1 MLMVETEVTILS
13 RVPFIDTTDPA
24 KPKNLTRVI
33 FQLPDG
39 RVDDMTIPTDEVKTD
54 AESKKIAEKIKS
66 LPAQVT
72 ERLKVDI

>member
-1 MLMVETEVTILS
+1 MVETEVTILS
-13 RVPFIDTTDPA
+13 RVPFVDTTEPG

-39 RVDDMTIPTDEVKTD
+39 RVDNMTIPTDEVKTE
-54 AESKKIAEKIKS
+54 AETKKLAEKIKS
-66 LPAQVT
+66 LPANAS